1 LLKRDDLDV
10 FAINC
15 DSELARDVCDDKQ
28 IIDLIEQ
35 RMKNHLMIDELDEN
49 LLKELRN
56 KELIQIQNDLKLM
69 ENELNLK
76 ELIERTRDST
86 NGSTIL
92 HICAA
97 KGYESELKLLLKLIE
112 EKERN
117 HSLIDEF
124 RDNDG
129 FTPLMAS
136 AFWQQFNCFQLLL
149 DFGANF
155 ELKTKDMRIVSDL
168 LPLNSNCEQ
177 FFQLLKEKKEKNDL
191 LMNSIMT
198 STSSETQ
205 VNYSLFILINIIF
218 N

>member
-1 LLKRDDLDV
+1 MLERDDLDV

-28 IIDLIEQ
+28 LIDLIEQ
-35 RMKNHLMIDELDEN
+35 RMKKDLMIEELNED

-76 ELIERTRDST
+76 ESIERTRDST

-191 LMNSIMT
+191 LMNSMT

-205 VNYSLFILINIIF
+205 VNYYLFILINIIF
-218 N
+218 T